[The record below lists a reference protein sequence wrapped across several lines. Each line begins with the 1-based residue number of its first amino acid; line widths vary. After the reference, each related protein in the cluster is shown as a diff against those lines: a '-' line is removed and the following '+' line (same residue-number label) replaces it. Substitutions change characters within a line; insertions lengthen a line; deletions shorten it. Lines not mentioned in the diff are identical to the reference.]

1 MEKNGKPLAYTRTDA
16 QAQAAR
22 DNVAANPEYPK
33 TNPDGKPTGGGKPN
47 SRDNS
52 KEPKGKSKGKGN
64 NKPCL
69 NWTETGAC
77 RFGESCSYR
86 ANTPGHP

>member
-1 MEKNGKPLAYTRTDA
+1 MEKAGKPLAYTRTDA

-22 DNVAANPEYPK
+22 DNVAANPDYPK
-33 TNPDGKPTGGGKPN
+33 AKTDGKPN
-47 SRDNS
+47 SRENS
-52 KEPKGKSKGKGN
+52 KGPKGKGKGKGKD
-64 NKPCL
+64 KPCR

-77 RFGESCSYR
+77 SYGEKCMFR